1 MAEIIITIIHL
12 ALTAALVVLL
22 AIAYRENN
30 TLRSSLA
37 KAGITLVELQH
48 KVNFYRGECKELES
62 ELNILKQNENE
73 KN

>member
-12 ALTAALVVLL
+12 ALTTALIVLL

-37 KAGITLVELQH
+37 KVGITLVELKH
-48 KVNFYRGECKELES
+48 KVNFYKGECEELEREIS
-62 ELNILKQNENE
+62 KLENRYE

>member
-1 MAEIIITIIHL
+1 MAEIIITIIHI
-12 ALTAALVVLL
+12 ALTAALIVLL
-22 AIAYRENN
+22 AIAYMENN

-48 KVNFYRGECKELES
+48 KVNFYRGEYEELEREIS
-62 ELNILKQNENE
+62 KLENRYE

>member
-1 MAEIIITIIHL
+1 MAEIIITIIHI
-12 ALTAALVVLL
+12 AITATLIVLL

-48 KVNFYRGECKELES
+48 KVNFYRGECEELEREIS
-62 ELNILKQNENE
+62 KLENRHE

>member
-12 ALTAALVVLL
+12 ALTSALIVLL

-30 TLRSSLA
+30 PLRSSLA

-48 KVNFYRGECKELES
+48 KVNFYRGECEELEREIS
-62 ELNILKQNENE
+62 KLENRYE

>member
-12 ALTAALVVLL
+12 ALTAALIVLL

-48 KVNFYRGECKELES
+48 KVNFYRGECDELEREIS
-62 ELNILKQNENE
+62 KLENRYE
-73 KN
+73 KS

>member
-12 ALTAALVVLL
+12 ALTVALIVML
-22 AIAYRENN
+22 ALAYRENN

-48 KVNFYRGECKELES
+48 KVNFYKGECEELEREIS
-62 ELNILKQNENE
+62 KLENRYE

>member
-12 ALTAALVVLL
+12 ALTAALIVLL
-22 AIAYRENN
+22 ALAYRENN

-37 KAGITLVELQH
+37 TAGVKLVELQH
-48 KVNFYRGECKELES
+48 KVNFYKGECEELEREIS
-62 ELNILKQNENE
+62 KLENRYE

>member
-1 MAEIIITIIHL
+1 MAEIIITIIHI
-12 ALTAALVVLL
+12 ALTAALIVLL

-48 KVNFYRGECKELES
+48 KVNFYRGECEELEREIS
-62 ELNILKQNENE
+62 KLENRYE

>member
-12 ALTAALVVLL
+12 ALTAALIVLL
-22 AIAYRENN
+22 AIAYMENN

-48 KVNFYRGECKELES
+48 KVNFYKGECEELEREIS
-62 ELNILKQNENE
+62 KLENRYE

>member
-12 ALTAALVVLL
+12 ALTAALIVLL
-22 AIAYRENN
+22 ALAYRENN

-48 KVNFYRGECKELES
+48 KVNFYKGECKELEREIS
-62 ELNILKQNENE
+62 KLENKYE

>member
-12 ALTAALVVLL
+12 ALTAALIVLL
-22 AIAYRENN
+22 SLAYRENN

-37 KAGITLVELQH
+37 TAGVKLVELQH
-48 KVNFYRGECKELES
+48 KVNFYKGECEELEREIS
-62 ELNILKQNENE
+62 KLENRYE

>member
-1 MAEIIITIIHL
+1 MEKIIITIIHL
-12 ALTAALVVLL
+12 ALTAALIVLL
-22 AIAYRENN
+22 SIAYRENN

-48 KVNFYRGECKELES
+48 KVNFYKGECEELEREIS
-62 ELNILKQNENE
+62 KLENRYE

>member
-12 ALTAALVVLL
+12 ALTAALIVLL
-22 AIAYRENN
+22 SIAYRENN

-48 KVNFYRGECKELES
+48 KVNFYTGECDELEREIS
-62 ELNILKQNENE
+62 KLENRYE

>member
-12 ALTAALVVLL
+12 SLTAALIVLL

-48 KVNFYRGECKELES
+48 KVNFYRSECKELEREIS
-62 ELNILKQNENE
+62 KLENRYE

>member
-12 ALTAALVVLL
+12 ALTAALIVLL
-22 AIAYRENN
+22 ALAYRENGR
-30 TLRSSLA
+30 LRSSLA

-48 KVNFYRGECKELES
+48 KVNFYKGECEELEREIS
-62 ELNILKQNENE
+62 KLKNRYE

>member
-1 MAEIIITIIHL
+1 MGEIIITIIHL
-12 ALTAALVVLL
+12 ALTAALIVLL

-48 KVNFYRGECKELES
+48 KVNFYRGECEELEREIS
-62 ELNILKQNENE
+62 KLENRYE

>member
-12 ALTAALVVLL
+12 ALTAVLIVLL

-48 KVNFYRGECKELES
+48 KVNFYKGECEELEREIS
-62 ELNILKQNENE
+62 KLENRYE

>member
-12 ALTAALVVLL
+12 ALTAALIVLL
-22 AIAYRENN
+22 ALAYRENN

-48 KVNFYRGECKELES
+48 KVNFYKGECDELEREIS
-62 ELNILKQNENE
+62 KLENKYE

>member
-12 ALTAALVVLL
+12 SLTAALIVLL
-22 AIAYRENN
+22 AIAYRDNN

-48 KVNFYRGECKELES
+48 KVNFYKGECEELEREIS
-62 ELNILKQNENE
+62 KLENRYE

>member
-12 ALTAALVVLL
+12 VLTAALIVLL

-48 KVNFYRGECKELES
+48 KVNFYRSECEELEREIS
-62 ELNILKQNENE
+62 KLENRYE

>member
-12 ALTAALVVLL
+12 ALTAALIVLL

-30 TLRSSLA
+30 TLRASLA

-48 KVNFYRGECKELES
+48 KVNFYRGECDELEREIS
-62 ELNILKQNENE
+62 KLKNRYE

>member
-12 ALTAALVVLL
+12 ALTAALIVML

-48 KVNFYRGECKELES
+48 KVNFYKGECEELEREIS
-62 ELNILKQNENE
+62 KLENRYE

>member
-12 ALTAALVVLL
+12 ALTAALIVLL

-48 KVNFYRGECKELES
+48 KLNFYKGECEELEREIS
-62 ELNILKQNENE
+62 KLENRYE

>member
-12 ALTAALVVLL
+12 ALTAALIVLL
-22 AIAYRENN
+22 AIAYMENN

-48 KVNFYRGECKELES
+48 KVNFYKGECDELEREIS
-62 ELNILKQNENE
+62 KLENRYE

>member
-12 ALTAALVVLL
+12 ALTAALIVLL

-37 KAGITLVELQH
+37 KAGITLVELRQ
-48 KVNFYRGECKELES
+48 KVNFYKGECEELEREIS
-62 ELNILKQNENE
+62 KLENRYE

>member
-12 ALTAALVVLL
+12 SLTAALIVLL
-22 AIAYRENN
+22 AIAYRENK

-48 KVNFYRGECKELES
+48 KVNFYKGECEELEREIS
-62 ELNILKQNENE
+62 KLENRYE

>member
-12 ALTAALVVLL
+12 ALTAALIVLL

-48 KVNFYRGECKELES
+48 KVNFYRSECEELEREIS
-62 ELNILKQNENE
+62 KLENRHE

>member
-1 MAEIIITIIHL
+1 MAEIIVTIIHL
-12 ALTAALVVLL
+12 ALTATLVVLL

-37 KAGITLVELQH
+37 KAGITLVELRH
-48 KVNFYRGECKELES
+48 KVNLYKGECEELEREIS
-62 ELNILKQNENE
+62 KLEDRHE

>member
-1 MAEIIITIIHL
+1 MTEIIITIIHI
-12 ALTAALVVLL
+12 ALTAALIVLL

-30 TLRSSLA
+30 SLRSSLA

-48 KVNFYRGECKELES
+48 KVNFYKGECEELEREIS
-62 ELNILKQNENE
+62 KLENRYE

>member
-12 ALTAALVVLL
+12 ALTATLVVLL

-48 KVNFYRGECKELES
+48 KVNFYRGECEELEREIS
-62 ELNILKQNENE
+62 KLENRHE

>member
-12 ALTAALVVLL
+12 ALTAALIVLL
-22 AIAYRENN
+22 ALAYRENN

-48 KVNFYRGECKELES
+48 KVNFYKGECEELERGIS
-62 ELNILKQNENE
+62 KLENKYE

>member
-12 ALTAALVVLL
+12 ALTAALIVML
-22 AIAYRENN
+22 ALAYRENN

-37 KAGITLVELQH
+37 KAGITLVEMQH
-48 KVNFYRGECKELES
+48 KVNFYKGECEELEREIS
-62 ELNILKQNENE
+62 KLENRYE

>member
-12 ALTAALVVLL
+12 ALTAALIVLL
-22 AIAYRENN
+22 SIAYRENN

-37 KAGITLVELQH
+37 KAGITLVELKH
-48 KVNFYRGECKELES
+48 KVNFYKGECEELEREIS
-62 ELNILKQNENE
+62 KLENRYE

>member
-1 MAEIIITIIHL
+1 MFELIITIIHI
-12 ALTAALVVLL
+12 ALTAALIVLL

-48 KVNFYRGECKELES
+48 KVNFYSGECEELEREIS
-62 ELNILKQNENE
+62 KLENRYE